1 VAIATAPGA
10 GALGIVRL
18 SGPDA
23 LPIAGALLQTPAAL
37 ETQASHTIR
46 KVHLVDRA
54 AGTLI
59 DEAVCAVMRAPR
71 SYTGEDVVELS
82 CHGSPALLT
91 MVVAHLCRAGARVAA
106 PGEFSRRAFLNG
118 RLDLARAEAV
128 ALLITARTERAVML
142 AARALDGAVG
152 VRLDALREALIEL
165 VAGLEVGLD
174 FPDDEV
180 GLAVLPARA
189 RVEELADEA
198 GALLAAARRGRIV
211 HEGVTIAIVGRP
223 NAGKS
228 SLLNKLLGRERAI
241 VAATPG
247 TTRDVL
253 EGTLEIAGVPV
264 RLLDTAG
271 LGNPG
276 DAIEAEGMQRTRRA
290 IDESDLAILVA
301 DGSVAAVAD
310 DELRSALTGRRVVTV
325 RSKSDLPA
333 HPDACVSPAALAVST
348 TTGAGL
354 QALLDELAT
363 RVGQVAGSDDEGQ
376 IAATLRQTEGLE
388 DVARALGAAALALGS
403 LPLEVALVDLREALG
418 ATSTLLGRE
427 VGEAVLDRI
436 FATFCVGK

>member
-1 VAIATAPGA
+1 MAIATAPGA

-23 LPIAGALLQTPAAL
+23 LPIAGALLQSPTLL
-37 ETQASHTIR
+37 ETQASHTVR

-54 AGTLI
+54 AGTPI
-59 DEAVCAVMRAPR
+59 DEALCAVMRAPR
-71 SYTGEDVVELS
+71 SYTGEDVVEFT
-82 CHGSPALLT
+82 CHGSPALLA
-91 MVVAHLCRAGARVAA
+91 MVVAHLCRAGARIAA

-128 ALLITARTERAVML
+128 ALLITARTERAVTL

-152 VRLDALREALIEL
+152 VRLESLRDALIDI

-174 FPDDEV
+174 FPDDEA
-180 GLAVLPARA
+180 GLAVVAARS
-189 RVEELADEA
+189 RVEELAREV

-211 HEGVTIAIVGRP
+211 HQGVTIALVGRQ

-228 SLLNKLLGRERAI
+228 SLINRLLGRERAI

-271 LGNPG
+271 LGKPG
-276 DAIEAEGMQRTRRA
+276 DDVEAEGMKRSRRA
-290 IDESDLAILVA
+290 IDESDLIVLVV
-301 DGSVAAVAD
+301 DGSVTAD
-310 DELRSALTGRRVVTV
+310 TEDELHSALVGRRVVTV
-325 RSKSDLPA
+325 RSKCDLPP
-333 HPDACVSPAALAVST
+333 HPDSRVSPGALPVSSI
-348 TTGAGL
+348 TGAGVA
-354 QALLDELAT
+354 ALLDELAAQ
-363 RVGQVAGSDDEGQ
+363 VGQVAGEDDEGQ
-376 IAATLRQTEGLE
+376 MAATLRQTEGLE
-388 DVARALGAAALALGS
+388 DVARALRAAALALGS
-403 LPLEVALVDLREALG
+403 LPLEVALVDLREALVT
-418 ATSTLLGRE
+418 TSALLGRDL
-427 VGEAVLDRI
+427 GEAVLDRI